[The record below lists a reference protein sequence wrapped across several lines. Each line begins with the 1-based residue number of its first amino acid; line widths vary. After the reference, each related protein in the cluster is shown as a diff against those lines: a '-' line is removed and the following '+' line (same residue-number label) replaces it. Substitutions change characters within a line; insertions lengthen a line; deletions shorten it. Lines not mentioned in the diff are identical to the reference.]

1 VTYSLEVSEEARAQI
16 DTLPDQVAA
25 ALAEVWAFLEITP
38 WAGTARHDRA
48 PVRQVDFADGAGL
61 VTYLILED
69 QRIVEVLLVL
79 WL

>member
-1 VTYSLEVSEEARAQI
+1 V
-16 DTLPDQVAA
+16 
-25 ALAEVWAFLEITP
+25 AFLEIPP

-48 PVRQVDFADGAGL
+48 PVRQVDFADGMGL

-69 QRIVEVLLVL
+69 PRIVEILLVL